1 MGKLKVYQNGTEINL
16 KDALNDAGED
26 DISKFV
32 DNWKV
37 YPVLKF
43 SIVGRIL

>member
-1 MGKLKVYQNGTEINL
+1 MDFKE
-16 KDALNDAGED
+16 AMHDAGYD

-32 DNWKV
+32 DNWRV

-43 SIVGRIL
+43 SLVGRIL